1 MEGTLIEQAFTLMIV
16 GMITVFAVLGLVI
29 SMGNALI
36 RFVNKYVPEV
46 ETPAPKAAAAPAS
59 AADGTNINTVK
70 LKHNTLINLS
80 IMTQFMKPEQIIS
93 LYIF

>member
-29 SMGNALI
+29 AMGNALI

-46 ETPAPKAAAAPAS
+46 EAPAPKAAAPAS
-59 AADGTNINTVK
+59 AAIAPDVK
-70 LKHNTLINLS
+70 SAIELAVAKITSNKGRIEK
-80 IMTQFMKPEQIIS
+80 IEKI
-93 LYIF
+93 

>member
-29 SMGNALI
+29 AMGNALI

-46 ETPAPKAAAAPAS
+46 ETPAHKAAAAPAS
-59 AADGTNINTVK
+59 AAIAPDVK
-70 LKHNTLINLS
+70 SAIELAVAKITSNKGRIEK
-80 IMTQFMKPEQIIS
+80 IEKI
-93 LYIF
+93 